1 MIKNHIYNDDNKN
14 KSLFNL
20 AVNLVKQCHFF
31 IKNNSDSSS
40 VSLRDIKY
48 FNIFY
53 KGFIKYYEYL
63 KELSN
68 KQKVG
73 LIAKKAH
80 LNDYLK
86 MDKYSIKKNSI
97 NLSIYISY
105 YLRLPTKSLRK
116 EICKLL
122 DQYFDQGFLHI
133 PIKESKF
140 ILDQIYINPHR
151 GIAKNNPLREN
162 IFCELFCLIN
172 KIPLIICGKP
182 GNSKSLSVQL
192 LLDNMKGKS
201 SLNEFFKNPDMKE
214 VISYPFQGSTTCTS
228 KGIKK
233 TFDKARNFAKNNNDM
248 ISLVFFDEMGLA
260 EESPENPL
268 KVLHSELDNED
279 IKVAF
284 FGITNWSLD
293 ASKMNRGIR
302 IFTQDP
308 DEQDLIETS
317 SEIGRSLDERIF
329 EDNKELFK
337 ILSETY
343 YEFREKVSKHKYK
356 DFHGNRDFYNL
367 IRNTM
372 KYLKEEN
379 EKDEEK
385 DSIYIKTISAI
396 KALERNFGGYENSV
410 DDIIKIFYKK
420 SKYNNINHKYNIV
433 ESISDNLRDINSRYL
448 LLISNYS
455 TSQSLIEQIIQKEQK
470 DSVIYIGS
478 QFKDDKSESYTEEI
492 LYKIQMQMEKEIIL
506 ILKGLEIIYP
516 SLYDLFNQNFSESN
530 GKKYAKISFSN
541 NQSTSIINGKFK
553 IIVLVDEKMI
563 LYEDKPFLNRFEKH
577 VISLKTFLSEQHAQL
592 VNIINKNIEDLIKE
606 DDDEKNK
613 IKINLKNQLISCDDK
628 VIEYLVFKLTNDK
641 EALSEKE
648 IIYKIFELIS
658 PTLSEDIISYIHING
673 FIENKIE
680 LAKIMKTSYINSHS
694 SNIYDYLSK
703 ISENDLRHIIYTF
716 SNITE
721 PIFKNKEIIDNT
733 PFSKQNTK
741 EIVIDSIG
749 TTKDLELMIDSFYKE
764 NNNLCIIKFEEDD
777 LNKMNYVRNIINNV
791 EKGES
796 IKNNK
801 YYLFVVY
808 MKREFVN
815 EKNKIKK
822 DILSKNDLIIK
833 DKIPLMDDFKQ
844 ITIDNLNNDSINKYN
859 IFELIS
865 KNNKS
870 IIEIFIDLDELID
883 KNIYDC
889 FNEIKFNFKNKKF
902 NINVYKKK
910 ILSEG
915 IIKSDYFMDKFKK
928 LLVKNCKN
936 IKEIILDILTDTND
950 FHDDILEL
958 SSLFKIYYKKQI
970 LSNLTKLIYIFEKNQ
985 IFSSYFFYY
994 KEIYEKIIDSFTE
1007 SIDYNDIDIKR
1018 PIIRILELKL
1028 PATSKSLGSMKRFI
1042 KDNILEKYKDNE
1054 NKMRKYLKDDEK
1066 EEDKEY
1072 KYEKQKQEL
1081 ENKTKNQINKIIE
1094 LDNILRVNDLSIIE
1108 YFFNDLY
1115 IYFLS
1120 NKFSE
1125 IPDYIIEYLDIIIQI
1140 YFLDSNTLKTEAD
1153 FSTNYAEK
1161 IKEKHK
1167 EKIASNEFDDYYI
1180 DITKVLL
1187 FLYNYSEYIFYLI
1200 DIYCEICKF
1209 YPNSKEI
1216 FIKAFINGNFEHE
1229 ISDRC
1234 LEYFAIVNLKLYKL
1248 FESIIFTMKKV
1259 LYFLCD
1265 EQKKKIE
1272 EYIIFIKS
1280 HISNLK
1286 QFNQDYSFYSKE
1298 YYTLQNLLL
1307 LMKSLDKKDR
1317 KIENDDL
1324 INISKLLDN
1333 ERIYI
1338 NNNDQNKMKENL
1350 EEIKKIL
1357 IKNLGENSD
1366 EYSSFFANLLYNE
1379 FKICPNEEHRLNIIK
1394 IIIDNNNLI
1403 KKSIPILEIIFST
1416 LEYDETEENDLNNKE
1431 SKDENNALNNLF
1443 EIFIKKDKEEVN
1455 EYQLIDEGI
1464 NNTLSHIL
1472 LYFFECKIEQY
1483 YFFKLHQ
1490 NYFTKNKDEYLRKI
1504 FNFSAFNFFK
1514 NVLLTY
1520 IKIQNNEINYE
1531 INNEI
1536 NNEINDEINNVIN
1549 NEINIKINSEN
1560 SYINLLKLYSIA
1572 YIKRYITHYIDLK
1585 LENEIQSD
1593 ELINDKELNFDNNDD
1608 NQKNEIKLVKI
1619 YMLKLIHQKGKELS
1633 KIYLQEKYLNFLQG
1647 FIDNYKEDEQIGNN
1661 KNDKKYRDYCIFNLN
1676 QDQLDFH
1683 VEKEIDKVKKG
1694 KQELNNMIDNY
1705 YSYMSNE
1712 YISEYLKKNNEFEID
1727 EKIKYIY
1734 QHIKQSDFNIS
1745 SELKIFFDN
1754 ILDIRFYKKLKSKI
1768 PNNNEYKGEKIYII
1782 LFILKFVF
1790 LSLNNGKR
1798 NILSSLFN
1806 KDKTIKILKESFLP
1820 GMIPAKKSLFTEEF
1834 ENIDKHLK
1842 TQDVQEGAYVCSC
1855 GKFYIIEPC
1864 GFPTKIDKCNN
1875 CGEKIGGEK
1884 HILVRR
1890 EGHMRIFLNEKA
1902 RKKQLSLSYAD
1913 KTMPNM
1919 LLNEY
1924 KIYVKKKEKE
1934 SGKINEK
1941 EQNSELIAINKF
1953 YRLKIDLSDRRI
1965 DNLTF
1970 RILNFILY
1978 SHIFF
1983 LNIIGVLNDE
1993 EIKNFQIE
2001 DLSIFQ
2007 IIEKDYEIINSL
2019 IKDIYHIKD
2028 IKEFMNILYYVLEKS
2043 ICEEEL
2049 FETRE
2054 KRNEYEKKINDEI
2067 DSSILNNESGIYK
2080 KLKKNYIENIKNLKL
2095 NKKSLKKI
2103 IYQEYLPDEE
2113 EYQSH
2118 VFLKE
2123 LKYFMISNCPNIDM
2137 LKDNFKNINDGVKK
2151 YPIINKI
2158 LNEYNEIELL
2168 QSIPI
2173 LNKVNN
2179 SFRQYYSYNIE
2190 RKEAKEKSIRI
2201 EKEQIINNIFN
2212 GAEEKFD
2219 ELMKKYQNSWNSIK
2233 NLAIKYE
2240 CRDEMIVHEIKDYYD
2255 EKIAFFLVDKA
2266 ELNFGMYQ
2274 AAAYENLI
2282 RIQNNFINS
2291 IINFTN
2297 DNKEDSIHKNYI
2309 KQLNTNINIQDAEEN
2324 DIPKIITTED
2334 LNEIINLHSIRKCFT
2349 SDGIVVYNNYED
2361 IEMNFDK
2368 IEESLCGIILSQVK
2382 QFKKDISFVTYRF
2395 EGYRGQNTDILTN
2408 YIEKYNPQRK
2418 LNLEELSAIFNYIE
2432 DYKDIKHSEFLFDI
2446 QKLINYI
2453 QEENYNNEQN
2463 IKDIIK
2469 QIPPIIHLEK
2479 ISQFI
2484 NDYTKGGGDNKKL
2497 FTVNSLIDFYNL
2509 FEHLCWD
2516 EIKANINNEFKKTLE
2531 DEKKYEIRQYFD
2543 DLNPNCII
2551 NKLNL
2556 STAIRRFISKYL
2568 SGLTNDND
2576 KSEKNLLIPELSR
2589 ADLWDYSFVDHPYFQ
2604 KEMEKI
2610 NNKLKITIGYAM
2622 DLYEV
2627 LGGDEIL
2634 KTNLRKT
2641 VKKETKDD
2649 NKDKQS
2655 QIIKNDKKTVG
2666 RINNSGLSQTRK
2678 GAMKKKIKRREKA

>member
-1 MIKNHIYNDDNKN
+1 MIYNYIEKYPILKFCEIQNIVLSPLIEEEIINNNNKKKVKDSKIQIVSQIFKLLHSGKIGSTNIDLESTEFIRLNPIGECNFDSCQKLIDFYFNKNNIGNETVEIKNPNYYQKKMFINLLSDQFILFTESIILDPKDLATNLRSVSRRLGIYNAQEIREFIINSLIDNIKLYVKGPYENLIKEQKETDFYLGSEEEENRKVIDKLTKEKLKTMFTYDNIKQNIIAFQDGKSGMFFKIITSSCCTDEEFNKLNYLYNSQNWGKYILLNKTGEKEQKELLDDLLDLCGVENEIKKKEIRKEITNKFPTYVFTADNYIKMIHILMKTRANIPVIMMGETGCGKTSLIKMLSLIKNKGLNSRIEILNIHQGVNDEEIIEFIEKIKEKTKKEDNELLLNKQNEFIKYFEETERKKRENKLNLKANMKTEILDKEKEKNEKTEEEEMKESEKIKNENLNNIKEEIENNQVWIFFDEINTCNSLGLISEIFCNRTYRGKKIDDLNNNNQKYVFIGACNPYRILNEKNKNLEFGLSINNKKEKNLVYTVNPLPHSLLNYVLDFGELTEKDTKKYIESMIKNHIYNDDNKN
-14 KSLFNL
+14 KSLFDL

-641 EALSEKE
+641 EALSGKE

-749 TTKDLELMIDSFYKE
+749 TTKDLELTIDSFYKE

-985 IFSSYFFYY
+985 IFSSYFFYS

-1042 KDNILEKYKDNE
+1042 KDIVKYKI
-1054 NKMRKYLKDDEK
+1054 M
-1066 EEDKEY
+1066 
-1072 KYEKQKQEL
+1072 
-1081 ENKTKNQINKIIE
+1081 T
-1094 LDNILRVNDLSIIE
+1094 LSI
-1108 YFFNDLY
+1108 
-1115 IYFLS
+1115 
-1120 NKFSE
+1120 
-1125 IPDYIIEYLDIIIQI
+1125 
-1140 YFLDSNTLKTEAD
+1140 
-1153 FSTNYAEK
+1153 
-1161 IKEKHK
+1161 
-1167 EKIASNEFDDYYI
+1167 
-1180 DITKVLL
+1180 
-1187 FLYNYSEYIFYLI
+1187 
-1200 DIYCEICKF
+1200 
-1209 YPNSKEI
+1209 
-1216 FIKAFINGNFEHE
+1216 
-1229 ISDRC
+1229 
-1234 LEYFAIVNLKLYKL
+1234 
-1248 FESIIFTMKKV
+1248 
-1259 LYFLCD
+1259 
-1265 EQKKKIE
+1265 
-1272 EYIIFIKS
+1272 
-1280 HISNLK
+1280 
-1286 QFNQDYSFYSKE
+1286 
-1298 YYTLQNLLL
+1298 
-1307 LMKSLDKKDR
+1307 
-1317 KIENDDL
+1317 
-1324 INISKLLDN
+1324 
-1333 ERIYI
+1333 
-1338 NNNDQNKMKENL
+1338 
-1350 EEIKKIL
+1350 
-1357 IKNLGENSD
+1357 
-1366 EYSSFFANLLYNE
+1366 
-1379 FKICPNEEHRLNIIK
+1379 
-1394 IIIDNNNLI
+1394 NNLI
-1403 KKSIPILEIIFST
+1403 KGK
-1416 LEYDETEENDLNNKE
+1416 
-1431 SKDENNALNNLF
+1431 
-1443 EIFIKKDKEEVN
+1443 IKK
-1455 EYQLIDEGI
+1455 
-1464 NNTLSHIL
+1464 
-1472 LYFFECKIEQY
+1472 
-1483 YFFKLHQ
+1483 
-1490 NYFTKNKDEYLRKI
+1490 
-1504 FNFSAFNFFK
+1504 
-1514 NVLLTY
+1514 
-1520 IKIQNNEINYE
+1520 
-1531 INNEI
+1531 
-1536 NNEINDEINNVIN
+1536 
-1549 NEINIKINSEN
+1549 
-1560 SYINLLKLYSIA
+1560 
-1572 YIKRYITHYIDLK
+1572 
-1585 LENEIQSD
+1585 
-1593 ELINDKELNFDNNDD
+1593 
-1608 NQKNEIKLVKI
+1608 
-1619 YMLKLIHQKGKELS
+1619 
-1633 KIYLQEKYLNFLQG
+1633 
-1647 FIDNYKEDEQIGNN
+1647 
-1661 KNDKKYRDYCIFNLN
+1661 
-1676 QDQLDFH
+1676 
-1683 VEKEIDKVKKG
+1683 
-1694 KQELNNMIDNY
+1694 
-1705 YSYMSNE
+1705 
-1712 YISEYLKKNNEFEID
+1712 
-1727 EKIKYIY
+1727 
-1734 QHIKQSDFNIS
+1734 
-1745 SELKIFFDN
+1745 
-1754 ILDIRFYKKLKSKI
+1754 
-1768 PNNNEYKGEKIYII
+1768 
-1782 LFILKFVF
+1782 
-1790 LSLNNGKR
+1790 
-1798 NILSSLFN
+1798 
-1806 KDKTIKILKESFLP
+1806 
-1820 GMIPAKKSLFTEEF
+1820 
-1834 ENIDKHLK
+1834 
-1842 TQDVQEGAYVCSC
+1842 
-1855 GKFYIIEPC
+1855 
-1864 GFPTKIDKCNN
+1864 
-1875 CGEKIGGEK
+1875 
-1884 HILVRR
+1884 
-1890 EGHMRIFLNEKA
+1890 
-1902 RKKQLSLSYAD
+1902 
-1913 KTMPNM
+1913 
-1919 LLNEY
+1919 
-1924 KIYVKKKEKE
+1924 
-1934 SGKINEK
+1934 
-1941 EQNSELIAINKF
+1941 
-1953 YRLKIDLSDRRI
+1953 
-1965 DNLTF
+1965 
-1970 RILNFILY
+1970 
-1978 SHIFF
+1978 
-1983 LNIIGVLNDE
+1983 
-1993 EIKNFQIE
+1993 
-2001 DLSIFQ
+2001 
-2007 IIEKDYEIINSL
+2007 
-2019 IKDIYHIKD
+2019 
-2028 IKEFMNILYYVLEKS
+2028 
-2043 ICEEEL
+2043 
-2049 FETRE
+2049 
-2054 KRNEYEKKINDEI
+2054 
-2067 DSSILNNESGIYK
+2067 
-2080 KLKKNYIENIKNLKL
+2080 
-2095 NKKSLKKI
+2095 
-2103 IYQEYLPDEE
+2103 
-2113 EYQSH
+2113 
-2118 VFLKE
+2118 
-2123 LKYFMISNCPNIDM
+2123 
-2137 LKDNFKNINDGVKK
+2137 
-2151 YPIINKI
+2151 
-2158 LNEYNEIELL
+2158 
-2168 QSIPI
+2168 
-2173 LNKVNN
+2173 
-2179 SFRQYYSYNIE
+2179 
-2190 RKEAKEKSIRI
+2190 
-2201 EKEQIINNIFN
+2201 
-2212 GAEEKFD
+2212 
-2219 ELMKKYQNSWNSIK
+2219 
-2233 NLAIKYE
+2233 
-2240 CRDEMIVHEIKDYYD
+2240 
-2255 EKIAFFLVDKA
+2255 
-2266 ELNFGMYQ
+2266 
-2274 AAAYENLI
+2274 
-2282 RIQNNFINS
+2282 
-2291 IINFTN
+2291 
-2297 DNKEDSIHKNYI
+2297 
-2309 KQLNTNINIQDAEEN
+2309 
-2324 DIPKIITTED
+2324 
-2334 LNEIINLHSIRKCFT
+2334 
-2349 SDGIVVYNNYED
+2349 
-2361 IEMNFDK
+2361 
-2368 IEESLCGIILSQVK
+2368 
-2382 QFKKDISFVTYRF
+2382 
-2395 EGYRGQNTDILTN
+2395 
-2408 YIEKYNPQRK
+2408 
-2418 LNLEELSAIFNYIE
+2418 
-2432 DYKDIKHSEFLFDI
+2432 
-2446 QKLINYI
+2446 
-2453 QEENYNNEQN
+2453 
-2463 IKDIIK
+2463 
-2469 QIPPIIHLEK
+2469 
-2479 ISQFI
+2479 
-2484 NDYTKGGGDNKKL
+2484 
-2497 FTVNSLIDFYNL
+2497 
-2509 FEHLCWD
+2509 
-2516 EIKANINNEFKKTLE
+2516 
-2531 DEKKYEIRQYFD
+2531 
-2543 DLNPNCII
+2543 
-2551 NKLNL
+2551 
-2556 STAIRRFISKYL
+2556 
-2568 SGLTNDND
+2568 
-2576 KSEKNLLIPELSR
+2576 
-2589 ADLWDYSFVDHPYFQ
+2589 
-2604 KEMEKI
+2604 
-2610 NNKLKITIGYAM
+2610 
-2622 DLYEV
+2622 
-2627 LGGDEIL
+2627 
-2634 KTNLRKT
+2634 
-2641 VKKETKDD
+2641 
-2649 NKDKQS
+2649 
-2655 QIIKNDKKTVG
+2655 
-2666 RINNSGLSQTRK
+2666 
-2678 GAMKKKIKRREKA
+2678 